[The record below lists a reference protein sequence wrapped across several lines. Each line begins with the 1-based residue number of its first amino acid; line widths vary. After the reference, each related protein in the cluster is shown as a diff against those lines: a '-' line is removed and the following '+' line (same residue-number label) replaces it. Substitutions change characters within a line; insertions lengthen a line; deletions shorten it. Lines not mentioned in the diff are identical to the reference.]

1 MKKVLLMLSVLSLF
15 VFGGLSAQDRTVSGK
30 ITSAEDNS
38 SLPGVNVILKG
49 TTIGTVTDIDGSY
62 KLAIP
67 QDGGVLV
74 FSFIGLETQEIT
86 IGSRSTIDV
95 NMATDVTQLG
105 EVVVTALGM
114 VREAATVTY
123 ATQTVEAEALNITQ
137 DTNIKTALAGK
148 VAGVQINGQAG
159 SKLGQAGKI
168 RIRGAISLT
177 TDNDPLYVVDGVPTS
192 NPNDIDMDNVA
203 SVNVLK
209 GPNATALYG
218 QRGDAGVVV
227 ITTKRGGGALSVE
240 IASST
245 TWDKVA
251 YGMPKMQNE
260 YGQGYDGEASFGTFD
275 NSLEGGPAEFDINNG
290 KRYIAWDNN
299 YADESWGAKFD
310 GQDYAPWYSWW
321 PDSPYYGQTA
331 KWEAQPDNIKNF
343 YDTGVTLKNSVSVG
357 GGNDL
362 FKARVTY
369 TNLNQSGIT
378 PYTSYVKNFINSN
391 FTFKPID
398 KLTISSNIRF
408 ANSTTEG
415 DYDDGYGNQTSGSMN
430 SWFNRQLDG
439 NKLRELKDLKT
450 MNGHSASWNW
460 WGPDYYTFGGGF
472 EKPAF
477 WYNPVTFQEQY
488 TKTRT
493 NHNYVFQLSAAYALT
508 ENWDVSVTASRNVT
522 QYRYENFLPFSLSNS
537 SAPELYNSWSNSF
550 GKYDR
555 NDAENNYTGMIK
567 YQNNFGDFD
576 LNAFIGGQIRENSYR
591 RISTQMPD
599 GAKTGG
605 LIIPDVYT
613 FSNAGI
619 VPTTST
625 YEWDK
630 KVNSIYGNVSLGYR
644 NFLYLD
650 ASVRQDWSSA
660 LPADKNGYLYPSVGA
675 SFIFTEIIGGFDV
688 LSSGKLRG
696 GWAQVGND
704 VDALRIDPTYNT
716 ASQAFGG
723 SQIVMNN
730 YTQAVDPN
738 IKPSTNT
745 SMEIGFDTRWLS
757 GRLGLSLTYYDENRK
772 DEIIP
777 ISISRGSGYDTYLT
791 NAGASSR
798 RGVEITFDAD
808 ILRSNNG
815 FNWNLMFNFAKNNTT
830 VDELPGG
837 LKSITAPGGSGSF
850 GFVTMIHELGNNWGQ
865 LRGTGFARDANGDKI
880 IQSNGLYKTEQDQ
893 YLGSVLPD
901 FTGGIINTLS
911 YKGFSLLA
919 AMDYQVGGKF
929 FSLTEMWGRY
939 SGLLEPTAAIN
950 DRGANVR
957 DDVATEN
964 GGVHVTGVLEGGGA
978 YDDYVPAT
986 SYFSQWYGNRLAEPF
1001 VHEAS
1006 YLKLRD
1012 VSLTYDFTKLINA
1025 DFIKGLTLSFV
1036 GRNLVMIAVAKDNEN
1051 RWDPSEM
1058 SQTYGE
1064 NGQLPG
1070 TRSYGVNL
1078 RVTF

>member
-1 MKKVLLMLSVLSLF
+1 MKKVLLMIPVLSLF
-15 VFGGLSAQDRTVSGK
+15 LLSGLSAQDRIVSGK
-30 ITSAEDNS
+30 VTSAEDGS
-38 SLPGVNVILKG
+38 SLPGVNVVVKG
-49 TTIGTVTDIDGSY
+49 TSIGTVTDINGAY
-62 KLAIP
+62 KLTLPEDA
-67 QDGGVLV
+67 GVLL
-74 FSFIGLETQEIT
+74 FSFIGLETREIT
-86 IGSRSTIDV
+86 IGNSSVIDAV
-95 NMATDVTQLG
+95 MVSDVTQLS

-114 VREAATVTY
+114 EREVATLVY
-123 ATQTVEAEALNITQ
+123 ATQTVKAEELNITQ

-148 VAGVQINGQAG
+148 IAGVQINGQAG

-177 TDNDPLYVVDGVPTS
+177 TDNDPLYVVDGVPTA

-203 SVNVLK
+203 SINVLK

-227 ITTKRGGGALSVE
+227 ITTKRGSGALSVE
-240 IASST
+240 FASST
-245 TWDKVA
+245 TWDNVA
-251 YGMPKMQNE
+251 YLPNMQNE
-260 YGQGYDGEASFGTFD
+260 YGQGYDGAASFATFD

-290 KRYIAWDNN
+290 KRYITWDNN
-299 YADESWGAKFD
+299 YADESWGPKFD
-310 GQDYAPWYSWW
+310 GQDYVPWYAWW
-321 PDSPYYGQTA
+321 PESPYYGQTA

-343 YDTGVTLKNSVSVG
+343 YNTGVTLKNSISVG

-378 PYTSYVKNFINSN
+378 PYTNYEKNFINSN

-408 ANSTTEG
+408 AISTTEG
-415 DYDDGYGNQTSGSMN
+415 DYDDGYGNQTSGSFN
-430 SWFNRQLDG
+430 SWFNRQLDTD
-439 NKLRELKDLKT
+439 KLRELKDLKT
-450 MNGHSASWNW
+450 INGHSASWNW

-477 WYNPVTFQEQY
+477 WFNPYTFQEQY
-488 TKTRT
+488 VKTRT
-493 NHNYVFQLSAAYALT
+493 NENYVFQLSASYELT
-508 ENWDVSVTASRNVT
+508 ENWDVSVTASRNAT
-522 QYRYENFLPFSLSNS
+522 KYRYENFFPFYLSNS
-537 SAPELYNSWSNSF
+537 SAPGLYNSWSNSF

-555 NDAENNYTGMIK
+555 FEAENNYIGMVK
-567 YQNNFGDFD
+567 YQNNFGNIDI
-576 LNAFIGGQIRENSYR
+576 NAFVGAQIRQNSYR

-619 VPTTST
+619 VPTTDT
-625 YEWDK
+625 YEADK
-630 KVNSIYGNVSLGYR
+630 QVNSIYGNVSLGYR
-644 NFLYLD
+644 DFLYLD

-660 LPADKNGYLYPSVGA
+660 LPSDKNGYMYPSVGA
-675 SFIFTEIIGGFDV
+675 SFLFREVFDGFDI

-704 VDALRIDPTYNT
+704 VDALRIDPTFT
-716 ASQAFGG
+716 TGAQAF
-723 SQIVMNN
+723 QLTNIVMNN

-745 SMEIGFDTRWLS
+745 SLEVGFDTRWLD

-777 ISISRGSGYDTYLT
+777 ISISRSSGFDTYLT

-798 RGVEITFDAD
+798 SGIEVTFDAN
-808 ILRSNNG
+808 ILRSSDG
-815 FNWNLMFNFAKNNTT
+815 FNWNLMVNFAKNNTT
-830 VDELPGG
+830 VDELPGD
-837 LKSITAPGGSGSF
+837 LKSITAPGGGGAF

-865 LRGTGFARDANGDKI
+865 LRGTGFARDDNGNKI
-880 IQSNGLYKTEQDQ
+880 IQPNGLYKTEQDQ
-893 YLGSVLPD
+893 FLGSVLPD
-901 FTGGIINTLS
+901 FTGGIISNLS

-919 AMDYQVGGKF
+919 ALDYQVGGNF
-929 FSLTEMWGRY
+929 FSLTEMWGSY
-939 SGLLEPTAAIN
+939 SGLIENTAAMN

-964 GGVHVTGVLEGGGA
+964 GGVHVTGVLEGGGT
-978 YDDYVPAT
+978 YDDYVGAL
-986 SYFSQWYGNRLAEPF
+986 SYFGQWYGNRLAEPF

-1025 DFIKGLTLSFV
+1025 KFVKGLTVSFV
-1036 GRNLVMIAVAKDNEN
+1036 GRNLALIAVSKDNEH
-1051 RWDPSEM
+1051 RWDPSEL